1 MRSKV
6 QSVDYFTKPVGNRVI
21 DSFTDFAILYRRT
34 LIVLIHFNYRQEQD
48 AKTYKHAT
56 VIVP

>member
-1 MRSKV
+1 M